1 MKCGV
6 MMKTQNCRIVELK
19 ECDVLYQATYNRVC
33 DNCGYVDT
41 KDRHFVNI
49 LKIGKTMDIDNW
61 HCPHCHS
68 LNITNIECD

>member
-1 MKCGV
+1 
-6 MMKTQNCRIVELK
+6 MMKTQNCKLIDVK

-41 KDRHFVNI
+41 KDRHFMNI

-61 HCPHCHS
+61 HCPHCNS